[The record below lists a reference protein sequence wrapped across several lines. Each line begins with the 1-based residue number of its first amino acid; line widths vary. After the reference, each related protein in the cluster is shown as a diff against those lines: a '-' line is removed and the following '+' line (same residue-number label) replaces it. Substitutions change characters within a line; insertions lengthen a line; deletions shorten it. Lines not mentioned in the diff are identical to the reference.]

1 LYAASIAARSRKF
14 GVTLE
19 QDIALLSTVPLFAE
33 LATDH
38 LRLIAFS
45 ATRLELPAGRV
56 LFRADS
62 KALSGFVVMSGEIE
76 LSVGHGETLKQL
88 GVYGPGTLLGEVA
101 LFIETRR
108 PATATASGDALVIE
122 IDRTLMRRIL
132 TEYPDVAARMHTRIA
147 DQLMETV
154 HELGGLEAKL
164 DNISDTARNR

>member
-1 LYAASIAARSRKF
+1 M
-14 GVTLE
+14 TLE

-33 LATDH
+33 LANDH

-62 KALSGFVVMSGEIE
+62 KALSGFVVMKGEVE
-76 LSVGHGETLKQL
+76 LSDGHGEGHRRL
-88 GVYGPGTLLGEVA
+88 GLFGPGTLLGEVA
-101 LFIETRR
+101 LFVETRR
-108 PATATASGDALVIE
+108 PATATATTETLVIE

-132 TEYPDVAARMHTRIA
+132 TEYPDVAGRMHRRIA

-154 HELGGLEAKL
+154 GALSGLESRLESRDMAQPGG
-164 DNISDTARNR
+164 

>member
-1 LYAASIAARSRKF
+1 
-14 GVTLE
+14 VTLE

-33 LATDH
+33 LSTDH

-76 LSVGHGETLKQL
+76 MADGHGENHRRL
-88 GVYGPGTLLGEVA
+88 GLFGPGTLLGEVA

-108 PATATASGDALVIE
+108 PATATATSDALVIE

-154 HELGGLEAKL
+154 GALGRLESRF
-164 DNISDTARNR
+164 DGISFSAPGQ

>member
-1 LYAASIAARSRKF
+1 M
-14 GVTLE
+14 TLE

-56 LFRADS
+56 LFRGDS

-76 LSVGHGETLKQL
+76 MSVGHGETLKQL

-108 PATATASGDALVIE
+108 PATATAAGDALVIE

-154 HELGGLEAKL
+154 HELGGLEARL
-164 DNISDTARNR
+164 DSGPDAAGNR

>member
-1 LYAASIAARSRKF
+1 M
-14 GVTLE
+14 TLE

-62 KALSGFVVMSGEIE
+62 KALSGFIVMTGEIE
-76 LSVGHGETLKQL
+76 LSEGHGEDHHRL
-88 GVYGPGTLLGEVA
+88 GVYGPGTLLGEMA

-108 PATATASGDALVIE
+108 PATATAVGEALVIE

-154 HELGGLEAKL
+154 DELGGLEGRLGTVRFAAP
-164 DNISDTARNR
+164 TQ

>member
-1 LYAASIAARSRKF
+1 M
-14 GVTLE
+14 TLE

-33 LATDH
+33 LVTDH

-56 LFRADS
+56 LFRDDS

-76 LSVGHGETLKQL
+76 LSDGHGDKHRQL
-88 GVYGPGTLLGEVA
+88 GVFGPGTLLGEVA

-108 PATATASGDALVIE
+108 PATATAVGDALVIE

-147 DQLMETV
+147 NQLMETV
-154 HELGGLEAKL
+154 GELGSIESKL
-164 DNISDTARNR
+164 GDIHYAAPTQ

>member
-1 LYAASIAARSRKF
+1 M
-14 GVTLE
+14 TLE
-19 QDIALLSTVPLFAE
+19 QDIARLSTVPLFAE

-76 LSVGHGETLKQL
+76 LSRGGEDRVVL
-88 GVYGPGTLLGEVA
+88 GVYGPGTLIGETA

-108 PATATASGDALVIE
+108 PATATALGDALVVE

-132 TEYPDVAARMHTRIA
+132 TEYPEVAQRMHTMIA
-147 DQLMETV
+147 DRLMETV
-154 HELGGLEAKL
+154 GDLGRLEGRFDA
-164 DNISDTARNR
+164 DPH